1 MPNTRRNTR
10 RNRKNRGLA
19 STLYSPFHHLAMAGE
34 EAVGAVTDT
43 VKGVARTGIRGVNR
57 IGRSVTGH
65 ADSAIRN
72 VVSRKRR
79 GGRRSRR
86 TSRKN
91 RRTSRKN
98 RRSNRK

>member
-1 MPNTRRNTR
+1 
-10 RNRKNRGLA
+10 
-19 STLYSPFHHLAMAGE
+19 MAGE
-34 EAVGAVTDT
+34 EAVGAVTNT

-65 ADSAIRN
+65 ANSAIRN

-86 TSRKN
+86 S

-98 RRSNRK
+98 RRSRRSSRKNRN

>member
-34 EAVGAVTDT
+34 EAVGAVTNT

-65 ADSAIRN
+65 ANSAIRN

-79 GGRRSRR
+79 GGRR
-86 TSRKN
+86 
-91 RRTSRKN
+91 TSRKN
-98 RRSNRK
+98 RRSSRKNRRSRRN

>member
-1 MPNTRRNTR
+1 MPNSRRNTR

-34 EAVGAVTDT
+34 EAVGAVTNT

-65 ADSAIRN
+65 ANSAIRN

-86 TSRKN
+86 S

-98 RRSNRK
+98 RRSSRKNRN